1 VITRE
6 ELRQAAR
13 EFQLDVN
20 VVEKDH
26 ALGWLLAGI
35 GAHPALRE
43 TWIFKG
49 GTCLKKCWF
58 ETYRFS
64 EDLDFTLRDEAH
76 LDQAFLARTFDE
88 IADWVYEQSG
98 IELPRDARVFE
109 IFTNPRGKRAGQGR
123 VGYRGPNARVGGT
136 PRIKL
141 DLAADE
147 LLALEPVWRKI
158 HHPYSDAPPD
168 GMPVLCYAYEEVF
181 AEKLRALAERQRP
194 RDLYDVIHLH
204 RRLDLGP
211 DRARVQSTLARK
223 CEFKGI
229 DVPTL
234 ALLTN
239 RPERQAIE
247 VEWEQM
253 LAHQL
258 PVCPPFAE
266 FWDELHAVF
275 AWLQA
280 PKPHAPLPS
289 IGRAIAAPAGGLD
302 TGWSAPPMVARW
314 GYAMPLE
321 AVRFAGANRLLVE
334 LDYEEENGERSRRT
348 IEPYALR
355 RTRAGELLLYA
366 VRSEDG
372 ETRSYRVDRMRGA
385 RVLPRSFTPR
395 YAVELIAGAPSAAPT
410 AIPRAAG
417 TLPPMA
423 PVRTSAAR
431 PASRATKPRRG
442 LRAATGQTYIYECA
456 LCRKQ
461 FERRTNDSALKPHKD
476 PRGRDCPG
484 RTGIYRNTKY

>member
-1 VITRE
+1 VGSGPGERRRTVITRE
-6 ELRQAAR
+6 ELREAAR

-20 VVEKDH
+20 VVEKDY

-35 GAHPALRE
+35 ANHPALCE
-43 TWIFKG
+43 AWIFKG

-76 LDQAFLARTFDE
+76 LDEAFLARTFDE

-98 IELPRDARVFE
+98 IELPRDARAFE
-109 IFTNPRGKRAGQGR
+109 VFTNPRGRKAGQGR

-147 LLALEPVWRKI
+147 LLVLDPVWRPI
-158 HHPYSDAPPD
+158 HHPYSDAVPD
-168 GMPVLCYAYEEVF
+168 AMRVLCYAYEEVF

-211 DRARVQSTLARK
+211 DRVRVQATLARK

-229 DVPTL
+229 GPPTL

-247 VEWEQM
+247 AEWEQM

-258 PVCPPFAE
+258 PVCPPFAD
-266 FWDELHAVF
+266 FWNELPQVF
-275 AWLQA
+275 DWIERRPLAA
-280 PKPHAPLPS
+280 ALPS

-302 TGWSAPPMVARW
+302 PGWSAPTMVARW
-314 GYAMPLE
+314 GYALPLE
-321 AVRFAGANRLLVE
+321 AIRFAGANRLLVD
-334 LDYEEENGERSRRT
+334 LDYESEHGERSGRT

-355 RTRAGELLLYA
+355 RTQAGELLLYA
-366 VRSEDG
+366 VRSESG
-372 ETRSYRVDRMRGA
+372 ETRSYRVDRIRGA
-385 RVLPRSFTPR
+385 QVLPRGF
-395 YAVELIAGAPSAAPT
+395 
-410 AIPRAAG
+410 
-417 TLPPMA
+417 
-423 PVRTSAAR
+423 
-431 PASRATKPRRG
+431 KPRFAIE
-442 LRAATGQTYIYECA
+442 LTG
-456 LCRKQ
+456 
-461 FERRTNDSALKPHKD
+461 
-476 PRGRDCPG
+476 G
-484 RTGIYRNTKY
+484 